1 MHTVMMIG
9 IKTTQYLFSF
19 HNATRIKVSIDLLVL
34 CSQNRF
40 GLCVQYNLN
49 NVYKS
54 NL

>member
-1 MHTVMMIG
+1 MIIG
-9 IKTTQYLFSF
+9 IKAAQYLCYF

-34 CSQNRF
+34 CSQNLF

-49 NVYKS
+49 NVYYS